1 MKIHES
7 MNVSLPLKRL
17 PVLLL
22 LGAMIAAVGSYGQV
36 PGLDFIEV
44 KMLSNTIYHDS
55 FAHYNVAYLPEIKG
69 MPNHGDAEFNPYTY
83 TPKFGIKAP
92 GGQQPGIN
100 HIYYEPDNGFI
111 GKDTFEVLYHRDL
124 GNGNSIGAYRIYYI
138 TVVPSYL
145 IAVNDYASTLSGQSV
160 EIDVLSNDY
169 GNGTNLTISEVPN
182 INHGTATLGAGD
194 STIIF
199 TPAPGFSGIAHLN
212 YTICDAQGSCDVG
225 TVSVVVNESSPP
237 AYDSIFVIAE
247 KNASEVVLLAV
258 DSNYTLT
265 LAPSHGQLDTLDA
278 LVYTPDTGYVG
289 YDKVIFTD
297 ATNSRIRVCEIRVL
311 DVPSDNYFLFDD
323 IAYTPIDAVVEE
335 IHLLDNDKGGEYL
348 MNVSAIGYPNTAAGG
363 HLTYLPSVG
372 KGVYKYEPPAGFTG
386 VDSFTYRATPPNSG
400 YFEYAT
406 CYIVVSNLNPDKP
419 VYQMTT
425 PKNTPL
431 VLGDHLPFANY
442 EFTELNGADLGTLDF
457 YPGFQ
462 TVTSPY
468 GQTFSGVN
476 MLVYT
481 PDANVTG
488 LDEFEFKYCPNG
500 QTNNCPLVKVE
511 LEIEEIVAPQSDKIC
526 AGSDC
531 VWAGDANLDG
541 TVDVR
546 DILPIGW
553 AMGETGAARSNGSSD
568 WYGQYADNWNNL
580 ELDLGYDLK
589 FADAD
594 GNGIVTSS
602 DTAAIK
608 QSYGKYH
615 NLTPEEAPAISSL
628 PFYIEEPDFTDVE
641 PGDILYA
648 PIYLG
653 NDSIPALDA
662 YGLTFQLEFDPS
674 FFEDVNVY
682 FDDASWIS
690 YNSPVMSMTHKPL
703 LGKVDAGLTRTS
715 GLAASGYGKIGVVEF
730 IVIEDIIGN
739 RLTDLTSTVSIK
751 PNGLMNSAGELVT
764 LASSTLEFTM
774 NFNQEQTEEVPG
786 ITTSSAALV
795 LFPNPAKDYLRMHLN
810 GTPAQLNS
818 IAVYDAIGKLMY
830 TTDGLDSKDFE
841 LSLQSFAQ
849 GVYYVKAL
857 DTAGNLISGKFQ
869 VLH

>member
-17 PVLLL
+17 PLVLL
-22 LGAMIAAVGSYGQV
+22 LGALFAAVGSYGQV

-44 KMLSNTIYHDS
+44 KMLSNTTYHDS
-55 FAHYNVAYLPEIKG
+55 FPHYNVATFPEIKTF
-69 MPNHGDAEFNPYTY
+69 PAHGDAEFNPYTY

-100 HIYYEPDNGFI
+100 HIYYEPEAGFI
-111 GKDTFEVLYHRDL
+111 GKDTFEVMYYRSI
-124 GNGNSIGAYRIYYI
+124 GNGGSVPAYRLYYV

-169 GNGTNLTISEVPN
+169 GNGTNLTVSEVPN
-182 INHGTATLGAGD
+182 INHGSATLGSGD
-194 STIIF
+194 TSIVF
-199 TPAPGFSGIAHLN
+199 TPAPGFTGVAHLN
-212 YTICDAQGSCDVG
+212 YTICDAQGSCDVA
-225 TVSVVVNESSPP
+225 TVSICVTESNPP
-237 AYDSIFVIAE
+237 AYDSIFVVAE

-265 LAPSHGQLDTLDA
+265 MAPSHGVLDTLET

-297 ATNSRIRVCEIRVL
+297 ATNSRVRVCEIRVL
-311 DVPSDNYFLFDD
+311 DVPDDNYFLFDD
-323 IAYTPIDAVVEE
+323 IVYTPVDGVIEE
-335 IHLLDNDKGGEYL
+335 IHLLDNDKGGSHL
-348 MNVSAIGYPNTAAGG
+348 MNVSAIGFPNTAAGG
-363 HLTYLPSVG
+363 HLYYLPGIG
-372 KGVYKYEPPAGFTG
+372 KGVYKYEPPTGFIG

-406 CYIVVSNLNPDKP
+406 CYIVVSDLNPDLP
-419 VYQMTT
+419 VFQMST

-442 EFTELNGADLGTLDF
+442 EFTELNGADLGTLEF
-457 YPGFQ
+457 YPGYQ

-481 PDANVTG
+481 PDAGVTG
-488 LDEFEFKYCPNG
+488 SDEFEFKYCPNG

-511 LEIEEIVAPQSDKIC
+511 LEIEEISGAQSDTLC

-546 DILPIGW
+546 DLLPIGW
-553 AMGETGAARSNGSSD
+553 AMGATGAARSNGSTS
-568 WYGQYADNWNNL
+568 WYGQYANNWNNL
-580 ELDLGYDLK
+580 ELDLGHDLK

-594 GNGIVTSS
+594 GNGIVTSA
-602 DTAAIK
+602 DTTAIK
-608 QSYGKYH
+608 QFYGKYH
-615 NLTPEEAPAISSL
+615 NLTPEDAPAVSAL
-628 PFYIEEPDFTDVE
+628 PFYIEEPDFSDVE

-653 NDSIPALDA
+653 NDSIPAFDA
-662 YGLTFQLEFDPS
+662 YGLTFQLEFDPT

-682 FDDASWIS
+682 FDEASWMS

-715 GLAASGYGKIGVVEF
+715 GLAATGYGKIGVVEF
-730 IVIEDIIGN
+730 IVIDDVIGN
-739 RLTDLTSTVSIK
+739 KLHDMVSTVKIK
-751 PNGLMNSAGELVT
+751 PNGLMNSAGQVVT
-764 LASSTLEFTM
+764 LENSTLQFTM
-774 NFNQEQTEEVPG
+774 NFNQGLQEETISVP
-786 ITTSSAALV
+786 SSELI
-795 LFPNPAKDYLRMHLN
+795 LFPNPARDYLKMHLN
-810 GTPAQLNS
+810 GGQAQFSS
-818 IAVYDAIGKLMY
+818 IAVYDALGKLMF
-830 TTDGLDSKDFE
+830 TADGLDSKTYQ
-841 LSLQSFAQ
+841 LSLQDFAQ
-849 GVYYVKAL
+849 GVYFVKAL
-857 DTAGNLISGKFQ
+857 DSEGNLVSSKFQ
-869 VLH
+869 VLR